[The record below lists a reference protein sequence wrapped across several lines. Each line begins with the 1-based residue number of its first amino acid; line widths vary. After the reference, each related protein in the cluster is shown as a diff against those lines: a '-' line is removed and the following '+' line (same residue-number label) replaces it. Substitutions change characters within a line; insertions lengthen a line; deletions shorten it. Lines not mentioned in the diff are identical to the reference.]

1 MRAMLGRRGMPPTRM
16 TDDQLRQAMQQMA
29 TFPRQRA
36 VSAAQA
42 ATTILD
48 GVRSDSWRVL
58 VGEDAKVLD
67 RMVRETPE
75 LAYEQQFAKALNDR
89 ATCGCSSERRHT
101 WLVFC

>member
-1 MRAMLGRRGMPPTRM
+1 M

-29 TFPRQRA
+29 IMFRDNAP

-42 ATTILD
+42 ATIILD
-48 GVRSDSWRVL
+48 GVRGDSWRML

-75 LAYEQQFAKALNDR
+75 LAYEQQFAKALNDSGHMR
-89 ATCGCSSERRHT
+89 LLE
-101 WLVFC
+101 